1 MPILCKWT
9 DSKRDETETEARSLI
24 PSPKFR
30 GLTCPHPLVGQVSTA
45 SKEVQKE
52 TNQTD
57 LGFTHPLLPGMFQG
71 IRGFSCPPVSPGMHW
86 CPYLTSW
93 NPCWTDDS
101 ICTASWGKQFLVSP
115 WGASVSPRYGDG
127 SRRTRLRPCFCPAGG
142 RSTIWTVVH
151 PGQPQAKPKIT
162 LCPHTGTR
170 CAFPGSQETKSH
182 QRSTVLLDYGYSEYE
197 GPIWGPR
204 TSFCQGLKSPL
215 LGLLW
220 SFANWVLSS
229 PVYSVSVLEQPNS
242 RTQDRKLLLE
252 RGASRYKPH
261 MPRPTDSLL
270 QCIPPP
276 P

>member
-1 MPILCKWT
+1 
-9 DSKRDETETEARSLI
+9 
-24 PSPKFR
+24 
-30 GLTCPHPLVGQVSTA
+30 
-45 SKEVQKE
+45 
-52 TNQTD
+52 
-57 LGFTHPLLPGMFQG
+57 MFHG

-93 NPCWTDDS
+93 NPCWTGDT
-101 ICTASWGKQFLVSP
+101 ICTTSWGKKFLVSSC
-115 WGASVSPRYGDG
+115 GASVSPRYGDG

-151 PGQPQAKPKIT
+151 PRQPQAKPKIT

-182 QRSTVLLDYGYSEYE
+182 QRSTVLLNYGYSEYE

-215 LGLLW
+215 LGLFW

-229 PVYSVSVLEQPNS
+229 PVYSVSEVLEQPNS
-242 RTQDRKLLLE
+242 RTQDRMLLLE
-252 RGASRYKPH
+252 RGASRCKPH

-270 QCIPPP
+270 SVSPSPIEPSSGQHNWRQRIHLSTLTLRN
-276 P
+276 